1 MEVKNMSKN
10 TEKETIETKKSIDNI
25 QCDNRIGALVLLV
38 SYCGLGIF
46 MLYKT
51 AELLV
56 KHI

>member
-1 MEVKNMSKN
+1 MSKN
-10 TEKETIETKKSIDNI
+10 TEKETIETEKSIDNI
-25 QCDNRIGALVLLV
+25 KCDNRIGALVLLV

>member
-1 MEVKNMSKN
+1 MSKN

>member
-10 TEKETIETKKSIDNI
+10 TEKETIETEKSIDNI
-25 QCDNRIGALVLLV
+25 KCDNRIGALVLLV